1 MFCIINFGCVS
12 KVIHTKRTRKVSP
25 NLRHYHQQIKII
37 ILLVFLIH
45 GAKLYNGTIGIDTE
59 DLIHL
64 QGDFYG
70 GWLITG
76 RQGLVFLKGI
86 TDTLRFNPYLA
97 GLLTLIGFACAV
109 CVWLNILDRALGK
122 ESSLLA
128 WSVCGALWI
137 SHPIMTEQFY
147 FSLQSVEITVGMA
160 LLGLALGAIERW
172 NDTRKVWW
180 LLGSIALTGLVFSF
194 YQVFVPMYLMGTVA
208 IWLLESLREPGH
220 WSWQEMKDA
229 LWYVVVFLI
238 AFALNMAITQAFFY
252 STNYLSGQ
260 ILWGKA
266 GIRDVL
272 IAMLKHI
279 YKACTGSWSI
289 YYNGIFGVLG
299 ISALVLLVVLCRKQ
313 RCKGTSIGYRVFWL
327 VALCASPFLMTLV
340 CGCEPVVRSQLIL
353 PMVTGILA
361 YLCVNFLEA
370 IRAQEDGHHFSKSL
384 GRVVFSLLLAGIGI
398 GAWGQLQV
406 TARLYYTDAC
416 RYAQDVALGQDL
428 IVRIETAKAEAGE
441 EAELPI
447 VLLGRKPF
455 EGNNACVEGEV
466 IGRSFFDYDV
476 EVEPRYWWS
485 SRRMLGFL
493 HILGKD
499 YDLVSKEQMEA
510 ATRISTYMPQWP
522 AQGCVRM
529 EDGMI
534 VVKLSDIE

>member
-1 MFCIINFGCVS
+1 MS
-12 KVIHTKRTRKVSP
+12 KIIHTERTGKVSP

-97 GLLTLIGFACAV
+97 GLLTLIGFVCAV
-109 CVWLNILDRALGK
+109 CVWLTVLDEALGK
-122 ESSLLA
+122 GSSLLA

-160 LLGLALGAIERW
+160 LLGLALGAIGRW
-172 NDTRKVWW
+172 KRSRKMWW
-180 LLGSIALTGLVFSF
+180 LLGSIALAGLVFSF
-194 YQVFVPMYLMGTVA
+194 YQVFVPMYLMGTVT
-208 IWLLESLREPGH
+208 IWLLESLREPKH
-220 WSWQEMKDA
+220 WYWQDMKDA
-229 LWYVVVFLI
+229 AWYVVVFLL

-266 GIRDVL
+266 GFRDILVS
-272 IAMLKHI
+272 MLKHV

-299 ISALVLLVVLCRKQ
+299 ISALVLLLILCRKQ
-313 RCKGTSIGYRVFWL
+313 HCKGTSIGYRVLWL
-327 VALCASPFLMTLV
+327 VALCASPFWMTLV
-340 CGCEPVVRSQLIL
+340 CGGEPVVRSQLVL

-361 YLCVNFLEA
+361 YLCVNFLEE
-370 IRAQEDGHHFSKSL
+370 IRKDAQKAL
-384 GRVVFSLLLAGIGI
+384 WRVVFPLLLAGIALGV
-398 GAWGQLQV
+398 WGQLQV

-416 RYAQDVALGQDL
+416 RYVQDVALGQDL

-493 HILGKD
+493 HILGKN